1 MKRHACG
8 PLVDLFPQH
17 SAVPKPSAS
26 VQPRKKPNSWKL
38 EPQKNWW
45 FESDSFPLFLL
56 GALFL
61 SGAAAIRFTEL
72 WIWLGKISL
81 TFLERSIDQWPLG
94 WIVSGTQISQT
105 RKGIFF
111 VASCCSEVRPFKNS
125 ANGPSSSSNCLLK
138 LSWCEG
144 SILSYSVCDYSGF
157 CHGLWWPACKPVF
170 EMILTCSLG
179 DMSLLT
185 YDSLSKIAWCFMSST
200 PILQFSCLVSSTSLQ
215 EFSSG
220 FDNSVNDVAKRF
232 SNSSVSYNLRWGFSH
247 PRFVGDVVSWSHRSW
262 YVEMDWE
269 NSAFDLGKNDTSP
282 AGMISSYLAKPQ
294 SRNLHHPVD
303 GSNPAP
309 AEMSIYTYSIH
320 RLVYVCVCMC
330 VYKYVCI
337 YIYIHMKP
345 SKEEILLISTD
356 PGILNHQQ
364 YSFSSKWVLAPARFP
379 LQAFQQQLQ

>member
-1 MKRHACG
+1 M
-8 PLVDLFPQH
+8 
-17 SAVPKPSAS
+17 
-26 VQPRKKPNSWKL
+26 
-38 EPQKNWW
+38 
-45 FESDSFPLFLL
+45 
-56 GALFL
+56 
-61 SGAAAIRFTEL
+61 
-72 WIWLGKISL
+72 
-81 TFLERSIDQWPLG
+81 
-94 WIVSGTQISQT
+94 
-105 RKGIFF
+105 
-111 VASCCSEVRPFKNS
+111 RPFKNS

-247 PRFVGDVVSWSHRSW
+247 PRFVGDVVSWSPFLVRWNGLRKLSIWFGEEWHFACW
-262 YVEMDWE
+262 HDII
-269 NSAFDLGKNDTSP
+269 
-282 AGMISSYLAKPQ
+282 ISSQTQ

-309 AEMSIYTYSIH
+309 ADMSIYTYSIH

-337 YIYIHMKP
+337 YIYMKP

-356 PGILNHQQ
+356 PGILNHRQ